1 MSKNKSIRKDKGGD
15 FMEDT
20 HRMENLSSQKHET
33 PAELLTT
40 EPAPAATAAVT
51 FRLSAPQMRRLREH
65 AVLLRMAP
73 SALVR
78 RIVIGAMSNLI
89 EEKST

>member
-1 MSKNKSIRKDKGGD
+1 
-15 FMEDT
+15 MET
-20 HRMENLSSQKHET
+20 PSPQKHET
-33 PAELLTT
+33 PDAILTT
-40 EPAPAATAAVT
+40 EAAPAATSAVT

-78 RIVIGAMSNLI
+78 RIVIGAMSNLV
-89 EEKST
+89 EEKSA

>member
-1 MSKNKSIRKDKGGD
+1 MSKNKSIRQDMGGD
-15 FMEDT
+15 FMEDAG
-20 HRMENLSSQKHET
+20 RMKTPSPQKLAT
-33 PAELLTT
+33 QAVVLTS
-40 EPAPAATAAVT
+40 EEAPTGTAAVT

-78 RIVIGAMSNLI
+78 RIVIGAMSNLV
-89 EEKST
+89 EEKSA

>member
-15 FMEDT
+15 FMEDA

-33 PAELLTT
+33 PAELLPT

>member
-1 MSKNKSIRKDKGGD
+1 
-15 FMEDT
+15 MEDA

-78 RIVIGAMSNLI
+78 RIVFGAMSNLI
-89 EEKST
+89 EENPK

>member
-1 MSKNKSIRKDKGGD
+1 MKGLFTD
-15 FMEDT
+15 DAI
-20 HRMENLSSQKHET
+20 RMENLSSQKLET
-33 PAELLTT
+33 QATLLTT
-40 EPAPAATAAVT
+40 KETPAATAAVT

-89 EEKST
+89 EENPK

>member
-1 MSKNKSIRKDKGGD
+1 MSKNKSIRQDMKGLFTD
-15 FMEDT
+15 DAI
-20 HRMENLSSQKHET
+20 RMENLSSQKHET
-33 PAELLTT
+33 QATLLTT
-40 EPAPAATAAVT
+40 KETPAATAAVT

-89 EEKST
+89 EENPK

>member
-1 MSKNKSIRKDKGGD
+1 MSKNKSIRQDMRRLFTD
-15 FMEDT
+15 DAI
-20 HRMENLSSQKHET
+20 RMENLSSQKHET
-33 PAELLTT
+33 QATLLTT
-40 EPAPAATAAVT
+40 KETPAATAAVT

-89 EEKST
+89 EESPK

>member
-1 MSKNKSIRKDKGGD
+1 
-15 FMEDT
+15 MEDAG
-20 HRMENLSSQKHET
+20 RMETPSPQKLAT
-33 PAELLTT
+33 QAVVLTS
-40 EPAPAATAAVT
+40 EEAPTGTAAVT

-78 RIVIGAMSNLI
+78 RIVIGAMSNLV
-89 EEKST
+89 EEKSA